1 MKKIG
6 LGLIT
11 IILVAVIYYFTA
23 GSEQITQEI
32 KAQVNSELA
41 TLEQN
46 GFAIQEREIKKSEEH
61 FIISFDDPKKIVAF
75 FATQGA
81 KMNLEDASA
90 LKGLRIGV
98 DAKYLNDAYSALS
111 LDIYPLNLPTSITEL
126 DMDKEDKIV
135 IEQLTKMLEKKGVLI
150 HVDFNKLLSSFKG
163 HVKDIR
169 ETLQGENEVRFNM
182 EGVTF
187 EGDIEKGKISRLDQ
201 KLKRITFESKDEAHV
216 KFSELK
222 TNYKRTGPNSYD
234 SSSGYSVKNIL
245 LTGINDNSK
254 VIVSVDDMSGDSITS
269 IKNDLVQSSIKATA
283 SKVKF
288 EANGEK
294 SLLEGITFNFNIKNL
309 DMLALKKLEKS
320 DVNNEAEINRLVQ
333 ELISKGVSMEIP
345 TFEIKKI
352 EAEGKKMEG
361 FTLTA
366 HADID
371 KSLDL
376 AALQANPMVA
386 MNAVNTKTKI
396 TLSSGIFSLIAQDPR
411 AMMFMMLIQ
420 PQEINGK
427 KVYEVE
433 IKNGSLSVNGKHMF

>member
-1 MKKIG
+1 
-6 LGLIT
+6 
-11 IILVAVIYYFTA
+11 
-23 GSEQITQEI
+23 
-32 KAQVNSELA
+32 
-41 TLEQN
+41 
-46 GFAIQEREIKKSEEH
+46 
-61 FIISFDDPKKIVAF
+61 
-75 FATQGA
+75 
-81 KMNLEDASA
+81 MNLEDASA
-90 LKGLRIGV
+90 LKGLKIGV
-98 DAKYLNDAYSALS
+98 NAKYLNDAYSALS

-187 EGDIEKGKISRLDQ
+187 EGEIEKGKISRLDQ

-216 KFSELK
+216 EFSELK

-269 IKNDLVQSSIKATA
+269 IKNDLAQSSIKATA

-352 EAEGKKMEG
+352 EAKGKKMEG

-433 IKNGSLSVNGKHMF
+433 IKNGSLSINGKHMF

>member
-11 IILVAVIYYFTA
+11 VILVAVIYYFTA

-61 FIISFDDPKKIVAF
+61 FIISFDDPQKIVAF

-81 KMNLEDASA
+81 KMKLEDASA

-126 DMDKEDKIV
+126 DMDKEDKLV
-135 IEQLTKMLEKKGVLI
+135 IEQLTKMLEKRGVLV

-163 HVKDIR
+163 HVKDIH
-169 ETLQGENEVRFNM
+169 ETLQGENEVKFNM

-201 KLKRITFESKDEAHV
+201 KLKRITFEAKDEAHV
-216 KFSELK
+216 EFSELK

-254 VIVSVDDMSGDSITS
+254 VIVSIDDMSGDSITS
-269 IKNDLVQSSIKATA
+269 IKNDLAQSSIKATA

-352 EAEGKKMEG
+352 EAKGKKMEG

-420 PQEINGK
+420 PQEINGE

-433 IKNGSLSVNGKHMF
+433 LKNGSLSVNGKPMF

>member
-11 IILVAVIYYFTA
+11 VILVAVIYYFTA

-61 FIISFDDPKKIVAF
+61 FIISFDDPQKIVAF

-126 DMDKEDKIV
+126 DMDKEDKLV

-163 HVKDIR
+163 HVKDIH
-169 ETLQGENEVRFNM
+169 ETLQGENEVKFNM

-201 KLKRITFESKDEAHV
+201 KLKRITFEAKDEAHV
-216 KFSELK
+216 EFSELK

-254 VIVSVDDMSGDSITS
+254 VIVSIDDMSGDSITS
-269 IKNDLVQSSIKATA
+269 IKNDLAQSSIKATA

-352 EAEGKKMEG
+352 EAKGKKMEG

-371 KSLDL
+371 KSLNL

-420 PQEINGK
+420 PQEINGG

-433 IKNGSLSVNGKHMF
+433 LKNGSLSVNGKPMF